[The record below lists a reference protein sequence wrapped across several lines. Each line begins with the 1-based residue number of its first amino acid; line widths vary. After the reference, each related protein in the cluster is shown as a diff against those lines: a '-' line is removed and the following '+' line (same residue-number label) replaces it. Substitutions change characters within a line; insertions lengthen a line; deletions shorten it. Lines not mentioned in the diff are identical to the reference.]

1 MLMQKLRKQAGQG
14 VVEYALLLAFVVG
27 IGLLMTNSGLG
38 TSIQNVFAR
47 VAAALG
53 GESGE
58 SGGEMTYAQALA
70 QYGQMSMSDLRNI
83 DNAERIALDRAAL
96 MNLTRHF
103 LGMTKEELKSILHQ
117 NPDARTDKP
126 GLLLF
131 DYDVIKTGD
140 EEPNGAVVIRN
151 RDNLGNEPDAN
162 LMMDWLQGNSGTEGN
177 TYFDSSRQANTRYF
191 FSDDTLS
198 PNGVLSNS
206 NTPSGAHS
214 ATVRAYFTF
223 GSDGRVDSVTT
234 TVYRNIQNN
243 QGKWERDKCE
253 GLQDITVTR

>member
-1 MLMQKLRKQAGQG
+1 MLLQNLRKQTGQG

-27 IGLLMTNSGLG
+27 IGLLLTDSGLG
-38 TSIQNVFAR
+38 NSIQQVYAR

-53 GESGE
+53 GD
-58 SGGEMTYAQALA
+58 SGGEKTYAQALA
-70 QYGQMSMSDLRNI
+70 EYGQMSMSDLRNI
-83 DNAERIALDRAAL
+83 DNADRIALDRAAL

-131 DYDVIKTGD
+131 DYDVVKTGD

-151 RDNLGNEPDAN
+151 RNNGGNEPDAN
-162 LMMDWLQGNSGTEGN
+162 LMIDWLQGNSGTEGN
-177 TYFDSSRQANTRYF
+177 TYFDSNRQANTRYF
-191 FSDDTLS
+191 FSDDTIS
-198 PNGVLSNS
+198 PNGVFSNS

-214 ATVRAYFTF
+214 STVRANFTF
-223 GSDGRVDSVTT
+223 DSEGRVDSVTT
-234 TVYRNIQNN
+234 TVYRNIQNS

-253 GLQDITVTR
+253 GLQDITVTK